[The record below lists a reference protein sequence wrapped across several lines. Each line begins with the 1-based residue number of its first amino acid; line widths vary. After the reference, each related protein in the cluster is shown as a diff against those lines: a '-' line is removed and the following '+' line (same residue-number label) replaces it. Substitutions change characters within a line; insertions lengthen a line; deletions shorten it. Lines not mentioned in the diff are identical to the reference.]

1 MLLLAASKSPLSPLP
16 PPCTPQPP
24 LVQGVPRSVE
34 LCWWWGTASPHCW
47 ARALNE
53 G

>member
-24 LVQGVPRSVE
+24 LVQGVPRRRGAVLVVGHRVTPLLGPGSE
-34 LCWWWGTASPHCW
+34 
-47 ARALNE
+47 
-53 G
+53 